1 MKSIVAV
8 MIVFALTACDT
19 NDKSAYVNSSDIS
32 IGNSKCQ
39 NNQGLDIIYVTSCRG
54 KCNEHVR
61 GRWTNGVCNN
71 GMMFRVK
78 NELSAKEN

>member
-1 MKSIVAV
+1 MKFIASFLIMVAL
-8 MIVFALTACDT
+8 AACDNT
-19 NDKSAYVNSSDIS
+19 DKSAYVNSSDIS

-39 NNQGLDIIYVTSCRG
+39 NNQGLDVIYVTSCRG

-61 GRWTNGVCNN
+61 GRWTNGVCSN